1 MAKESLNNG
10 AWEKIFDKHKILDSV
25 AGTGHAL
32 IHANDIKVFREP
44 RLMTKFDHLSQL
56 PKLFKDNS
64 LTILPVSRGG
74 YIIGNFQTYHQFE
87 ASDDD
92 VIRVTAPTFL
102 ESLDFSSVSSEATA
116 INCAFVSKILN
127 DFTQED
133 ELYPTVNGRMKSSH
147 FNFEIK
153 IPTGSFNID
162 VKNSQVE
169 IDGGFEGLNSLTLL
183 EAKNYISDDFLVRQL
198 YYPYQLW
205 ANKIHKPVRPIFLT
219 YTNGI
224 FHLREYEFQNIHQYN
239 SIRLVRQQKYSIQH
253 VIINVQTVQDILV
266 ATPTVAEPKVP
277 FPQADSF
284 KRVINLGELLMER
297 GIMPKE
303 DITTNYGFTDRQT
316 DYYSNAL
323 MYLGL
328 IATSKVNGVVVVSL
342 TDKGKA
348 LYSKDIDSRQ
358 LEFISLIVSQ
368 KAFKKTIE
376 AYFNTGV
383 MPSDDEIVDIMKGS
397 NLYNIG
403 KDSTYHR
410 RASTI
415 AGWVNWIIST
425 IEE

>member
-1 MAKESLNNG
+1 MAKESLNDG

-25 AGTGHAL
+25 AGAGHAF
-32 IHANDIKVFREP
+32 IHANDIKVYREP

-56 PKLFKDNS
+56 PKLFRDNS
-64 LTILPVSRGG
+64 LTILPVTRGG
-74 YIIGNFQTYHQFE
+74 YVIGNFKTYHEFE
-87 ASDDD
+87 ASDDS

-127 DFTQED
+127 DFTNEE

-147 FNFEIK
+147 FNFDIT
-153 IPTGSFNID
+153 IPTGLFNIS

-169 IDGGFEGLNSLTLL
+169 IDGGFEGLNSLNLL
-183 EAKNYISDDFLVRQL
+183 EAKNYITDDFLVRQL
-198 YYPYQLW
+198 YYPYKLW
-205 ANKIHKPVRPIFLT
+205 TSKIHKPVRPIFLT

-224 FHLREYEFQNIHQYN
+224 FHLREYEFENTNHYN
-239 SIRLVRQQKYSIQH
+239 SIRLVKQQKYSIQH
-253 VIINVQTVQDILV
+253 VIINVQTVQEILV
-266 ATPTVAEPKVP
+266 ATPLVGEPQVP

-284 KRVINLGELLMER
+284 KRIINLGELLMQK
-297 GIMPKE
+297 GAVPKE
-303 DITTNYGFTDRQT
+303 HITVNYGFTDRQT

-328 IATSKVNGVVVVSL
+328 ISTSKVDGVVVVSL

-348 LYSKDIDSRQ
+348 LYSQDIDTRQ
-358 LEFISLIVSQ
+358 LEFIRLIVSHG
-368 KAFKKTIE
+368 AFKKTIE
-376 AYFNTGV
+376 TYFNTGL
-383 MPSDDEIVDIMKGS
+383 MPSEDEIVEIMKGS

-403 KDSTYHR
+403 KDSTYYR
-410 RASTI
+410 RAATI